1 MSSSRRHCDD
11 YTANRC
17 HAIHFAAPMLTTV
30 VESSIDVLMVTEP
43 LPVACDDYTANLC
56 VTGSIGRQLASPF
69 LLRNARR
76 VHTGGMSCCAWGA
89 SVIMG
94 IRNGLSCLD
103 TGIRVGQEF
112 FNFLADARSR
122 LAVCRLKRKL
132 YRE

>member
-1 MSSSRRHCDD
+1 MFCGFNNAHDTQTPLPSWIPRD
-11 YTANRC
+11 
-17 HAIHFAAPMLTTV
+17 TV
-30 VESSIDVLMVTEP
+30 KIDVLMVTEP

-103 TGIRVGQEF
+103 TG
-112 FNFLADARSR
+112 ARGSPHWPR
-122 LAVCRLKRKL
+122 RAVATGVALDVIC
-132 YRE
+132 